1 MTQSPS
7 DSVEL
12 LPELNTTRS
21 SDVNVDSNEF
31 IRSVAKKLQ
40 DVYDLDRLKLIT
52 QVCVEGGT
60 LRYISPWYISLWY
73 TESRVPHCQA

>member
-1 MTQSPS
+1 MTQSPPLP
-7 DSVEL
+7 DSVEH
-12 LPELNTTRS
+12 LPELNATRS

-40 DVYDLDRLKLIT
+40 NVYDLDRLKLIT

-60 LRYISPWYISLWY
+60 LRYIAVHFPVVHL
-73 TESRVPHCQA
+73 TVVHRK